1 MGVFDCGTEGRESL
15 SPMQAEKG
23 GGGRRVGS
31 DAIDG
36 EKNDVE
42 LPELRVL
49 ICI

>member
-1 MGVFDCGTEGRESL
+1 
-15 SPMQAEKG
+15 MQAEG
-23 GGGRRVGS
+23 DGESRCGGS

-49 ICI
+49 DLHFKHRA